1 MGSRIIAIILAILV
15 ICFMIWAII
24 TQVHEHI
31 SQNDPKLHELLS
43 IVKPLFEL
51 EKYNGM
57 LYRLNSYDVF
67 NKTTIHSGKK
77 SYTINKQKIYLCLRD
92 KNGDY
97 YHNNMLIYVLLHE
110 YAHVIC
116 DEVGHTDKFWK
127 IFEEL
132 MILATEMGIYNPNIP
147 ILQNYCE

>member
-1 MGSRIIAIILAILV
+1 MNSRIIAIILAALV
-15 ICFMIWAII
+15 ACFIIWAII
-24 TQVHEHI
+24 TQVYEHA
-31 SQNDPKLHELLS
+31 SQNDPKLHELRS
-43 IVKPLFEL
+43 IVKPVFEL

-57 LYRLNSYDVF
+57 LSRLNNYDIF
-67 NKTTIHSGKK
+67 HKTTLHSGKK

-92 KNGDY
+92 KNGNY
-97 YHNNMLIYVLLHE
+97 YDNNMLIYVLLHE

-132 MILATEMGIYNPNIP
+132 MILATEMGIYNPSIP